1 MKKIIIAIAMLIAV
15 PAMALQK
22 NVAGQYAGIF
32 CFTEADNTA
41 KTGDSANISVT
52 LYLDGVSNPADNT
65 PVTELAYGYYA
76 FTLTAAETVANHVL
90 ILPHSATAGVQC
102 LHVPGIYTVPANFNA
117 YSISAAGSGEIASQ
131 EKASIGTIAS
141 NVADVLTDTGT
152 TIPAQITA
160 DADARNLTMVA
171 TDAAIALI
179 QVDTTQLLSEA
190 EADRLTTTATDAA
203 IALIQTDTTQ
213 LLSEANADRLTTT
226 DIIAKAD
233 AITATQTTIIA
244 AVAAVQAS
252 ADASAATQTTIIG
265 YVDGVETDTA
275 ALLADAAA
283 RNLTDTATIAKI
295 DNIVLYTDGDGSDGI
310 DADIYALTE
319 IALNQNYTATADS
332 DARNLTL
339 VSIQNDTTA
348 IIVDTDN
355 LPYSLTI
362 MATTTASGWDGYSRD
377 SDSLEAIRNNMAG
390 ADSAAI
396 ATAVW
401 EKAIPGAFGAGT
413 AGKIVGDNV
422 DAPISTV
429 DTVVDSIETKVDILT
444 TTANAQS
451 NTLVVLNA
459 GAEAEALTVNAIKLK
474 VDRIT
479 P

>member
-1 MKKIIIAIAMLIAV
+1 MKKIIIAIAIVLIAV

-22 NVAGQYAGIF
+22 NVAGQHWGIF
-32 CFTEADNTA
+32 CFDETDNTE
-41 KTGDSANISVT
+41 KTGDSANIAVT
-52 LYLDGVSNPADNT
+52 LYLDAVANGADNT
-65 PVTELAYGYYA
+65 PITELANGYYDL
-76 FTLTAAETVANHVL
+76 TLTQAESNANYVL
-90 ILPHSATAGVQC
+90 LSAVSSTANIQCIGVP
-102 LHVPGIYTVPANFNA
+102 PGIYTVPANFNA
-117 YSISAAGSGEIASQ
+117 YSISAAGSGEIASL

-152 TIPAQITA
+152 TIPAWQVADADARNVTLVNMRAESLALNYTFTA
-160 DADARNLTMVA
+160 DAEARNLTMVA

-179 QVDTTQLLSEA
+179 QVDTTQFLSEA
-190 EADRLTTTATDAA
+190 EADRLTTTATDVA

-213 LLSEANADRLTTT
+213 LLSEAEADRLTT
-226 DIIAKAD
+226 
-233 AITATQTTIIA
+233 
-244 AVAAVQAS
+244 
-252 ADASAATQTTIIG
+252 
-265 YVDGVETDTA
+265 
-275 ALLADAAA
+275 
-283 RNLTDTATIAKI
+283 TATIAKI

-474 VDRIT
+474 VDRIR